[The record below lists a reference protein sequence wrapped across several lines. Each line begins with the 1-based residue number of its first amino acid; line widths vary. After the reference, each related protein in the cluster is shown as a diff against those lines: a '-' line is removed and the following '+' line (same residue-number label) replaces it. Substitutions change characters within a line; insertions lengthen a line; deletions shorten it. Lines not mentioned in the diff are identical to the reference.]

1 MANNVNDRK
10 PVCVATST
18 GNYGGKKVYV
28 FKTETDANTYHLLAY
43 TSGEASA
50 MATQIALDLTETI
63 STAVALQEV
72 YVARGTKFNA

>member
-1 MANNVNDRK
+1 MATNVNDRK
-10 PVCVATST
+10 PVCTATST

-28 FKTETDANTYHLLAY
+28 FLTETDANTYYLLAY

-50 MATQIALDLTETI
+50 MATQIASDLSETI

-72 YVARGTKFNA
+72 YVTRGHKFA